1 MSTIIHGKH
10 SLLEALYANIPV
22 EVIYIIDNYHERDL
36 ILKEIDK
43 FNQNHTITIKTVN
56 RKDFER
62 ITGPG
67 KVQGVAAEVNF
78 PQSVELSELLRT
90 RRSLTDTPFYVLLDH
105 LEDPQNVG
113 AILRSAECAGVQGIV
128 IPKVRSAGMTGTV
141 VKTSAGAV
149 FHLPVAEVSN
159 IAQSIERMKKED
171 IWIVGTHQEGETFY
185 YDVDFTLPVAIVIGA
200 EGEGMKQ
207 LVKNKCDFVVKIPL
221 LGKIKSLNAASAAS
235 IIFFEVV
242 RQRNLKRKNT
252 K

>member
-10 SLLEALYANIPV
+10 SLLEALYASIPV
-22 EVIYIIDNYHERDL
+22 EIIYIIDNYHERDL
-36 ILKEIDK
+36 ILKEINK

-62 ITGPG
+62 ITGPE
-67 KVQGVAAEVNF
+67 KVQGVAAVVNF
-78 PQSVELSELLRT
+78 PQSIELSELLMT
-90 RRSLTDTPFYVLLDH
+90 RDPANPPFFVLLDH
-105 LEDPQNVG
+105 LEDPHNVG

-128 IPKVRSAGMTGTV
+128 IPKVRGVGITGTV
-141 VKTSAGAV
+141 AKTSAGAV
-149 FHLPVAEVSN
+149 FHIPVAEVSN
-159 IAQSIERMKKED
+159 IAQSIERMKKKD
-171 IWIVGTHQEGETFY
+171 IWIVGTHQKGEIFY

-200 EGEGMKQ
+200 EGGGMKQ

-221 LGKIKSLNAASAAS
+221 QGKIKSLNAASAAS

-242 RQRNLKRKNT
+242 RQRNIKQKYIE